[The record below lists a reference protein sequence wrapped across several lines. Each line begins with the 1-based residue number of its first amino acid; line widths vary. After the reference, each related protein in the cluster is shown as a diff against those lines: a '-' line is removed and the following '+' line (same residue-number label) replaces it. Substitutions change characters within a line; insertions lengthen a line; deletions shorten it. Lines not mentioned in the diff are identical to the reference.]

1 MKKSLAVAALTG
13 LVVLTAGTPAFA
25 ARTDPALNKPAT
37 WEAAGYGT
45 CSKVDL
51 SDGVKDWTLPE
62 GAYTLLVL
70 KAGSGAAANAVIEAP
85 AAGVAYAHPTGKDLS
100 HVITC
105 VGEELPGDGD
115 GDDDGE
121 VIVPM

>member
-25 ARTDPALNKPAT
+25 AKTDAAQNKPAY

-51 SDGVKDWTLPE
+51 TDGTRTWTLAE
-62 GAYTLLVL
+62 GSTTLLVL
-70 KAGSGAAANAVIEAP
+70 KAGSGAAANTVIELP
-85 AAGVAYAHPTGKDLS
+85 AAGVAYGHSTGKDLS

-105 VGEELPGDGD
+105 VGDGS
-115 GDDDGE
+115 GGGP
-121 VIVPM
+121 IQNT

>member
-37 WEAAGYGT
+37 WEALGYGT

-51 SDGVKDWTLPE
+51 TDGVKAWTLAE
-62 GAYTLLVL
+62 GTYTLLVL
-70 KAGSGAAANAVIEAP
+70 KAGSGTAANAVTEAP
-85 AAGVAYAHPTGKDLS
+85 VAGVAYTHPTGKDLS

-105 VGEELPGDGD
+105 VGDDVPGDG
-115 GDDDGE
+115 GGE
-121 VIVPM
+121 EIPF